1 MGHLPEVSGDQFEA
15 EVVKA
20 EQPVLVDYWSPT
32 CMPCRL
38 LGPILEEVAQEVAG
52 RVKVVQVNVADNM
65 PLAISEG
72 IMGVPTLKL
81 YHRGK
86 VVGEQVGLL
95 PKAALLDFIN
105 QHVPVPAAG

>member
-1 MGHLPEVSGDQFEA
+1 MSHLAEVSGKQFET

-20 EQPVLVDYWSPT
+20 EQPVLVDFWSPT
-32 CMPCRL
+32 CMPCRML
-38 LGPILEEVAQEVAG
+38 APILEEVAQELAG
-52 RVKVVQVNVADNM
+52 RVKVVKVNVADNM

-81 YHRGK
+81 YDGGK

-95 PKAALLDFIN
+95 PKGALMDFIN
-105 QHVPVPAAG
+105 QHVPVPVAG